1 MKKLIFFLAML
12 LPLGLLAQTDLI
24 PLKRAKQVIVKTDVL
39 AQEGYQLIIMALKEN
54 GYLLDQINETT
65 FTAKT
70 KERMAERGN
79 IKYFITVNAK
89 DNQVIISG
97 QSKLNWELEH
107 AYISP
112 TAQYQ
117 DIEYGNSS
125 YAKTV
130 FRPLTKV
137 AMSLN
142 KPIAYNK

>member
-1 MKKLIFFLAML
+1 M
-12 LPLGLLAQTDLI
+12 AQTNPI
-24 PLKRAKQVIVKTDVL
+24 PLKRAKQVIIKTDVP
-39 AQEGYQLIIMALKEN
+39 AKEGYQLIIMVLKDQ
-54 GYLLDQINETT
+54 GYLLDQNDKIA
-65 FTAKT
+65 FTATT
-70 KERMAERGN
+70 KERMVEKGN
-79 IKYFITVNAK
+79 IKYFINVNAK
-89 DNQVIISG
+89 DNEVIISG
-97 QSKLNWELEH
+97 QSKLNCELEH

-137 AMSLN
+137 AMALN

>member
-1 MKKLIFFLAML
+1 
-12 LPLGLLAQTDLI
+12 
-24 PLKRAKQVIVKTDVL
+24 
-39 AQEGYQLIIMALKEN
+39 
-54 GYLLDQINETT
+54 
-65 FTAKT
+65 
-70 KERMAERGN
+70 MAERGN

>member
-1 MKKLIFFLAML
+1 M
-12 LPLGLLAQTDLI
+12 AQTNPI
-24 PLKRAKQVIVKTDVL
+24 PLKRAKQVIIKTDVP
-39 AQEGYQLIIMALKEN
+39 AKEGYQLIIMVLKDQ
-54 GYLLDQINETT
+54 GYLLDLNDKIA
-65 FTAKT
+65 FTATT
-70 KERMAERGN
+70 KERMVEKGN

-89 DNQVIISG
+89 DNEVIISG
-97 QSKLNWELEH
+97 QSKLNCELEH

-137 AMSLN
+137 AMALN

>member
-1 MKKLIFFLAML
+1 ML
-12 LPLGLLAQTDLI
+12 LPLGLLAQKDLI
-24 PLKRAKQVIVKTDVL
+24 PVKGAKQVIVKTDVP
-39 AQEGYQLIIMALKEN
+39 AQEGYQLIIRVLKEH
-54 GYLLDQINETT
+54 GYLLDQNDKDT
-65 FTAKT
+65 FTATT
-70 KERMAERGN
+70 KERMAEKGN

-89 DNQVIISG
+89 DNQVIIFG

-137 AMSLN
+137 AMALN